1 MFIIHFQAVAVESE
15 GQLLTLD
22 HEGDTWPL
30 PSAETHISKIQYF
43 YWQNLC
49 VLLRGSWL
57 FCNIRFVELDSVQ
70 WDSSVCEFLLYAQ
83 HVSGS
88 LKYTNDQ
95 TSDPGFDISEH

>member
-1 MFIIHFQAVAVESE
+1 
-15 GQLLTLD
+15 
-22 HEGDTWPL
+22 
-30 PSAETHISKIQYF
+30 
-43 YWQNLC
+43 
-49 VLLRGSWL
+49 
-57 FCNIRFVELDSVQ
+57 VQ